1 MARDIDVCKPR
12 YGSIRSR
19 APVSCCIPS
28 VLLRVARAPLENG
41 IKEGCSYSYDLQIV
55 AGLDEK
61 KKEKLN
67 IHDRNNNDLQVG
79 CFITNSFP
87 CADGET

>member
-1 MARDIDVCKPR
+1 M
-12 YGSIRSR
+12 
-19 APVSCCIPS
+19 
-28 VLLRVARAPLENG
+28 LLRIARAPLENG

-79 CFITNSFP
+79 CFIINSFP
-87 CADGET
+87 CADGETAG